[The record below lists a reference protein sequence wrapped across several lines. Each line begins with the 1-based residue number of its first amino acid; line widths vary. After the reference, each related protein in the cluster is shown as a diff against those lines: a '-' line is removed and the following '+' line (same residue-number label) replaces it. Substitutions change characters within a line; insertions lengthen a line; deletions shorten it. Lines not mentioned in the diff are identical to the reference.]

1 MIDVSTVI
9 SGLVAVVV
17 ALIKVSQYKEQ
28 KKNEIKEKEAEKR
41 EELRNEGALL
51 QIRMVD
57 ATLDLGLITAKTVLM
72 KKTNGD
78 VEDAL
83 KKATEIKEKVED
95 HLIRVSQAI

>member
-1 MIDVSTVI
+1 MIDVSTII
-9 SGLVAVVV
+9 SSLVAVVV

-28 KKNEIKEKEAEKR
+28 RKNEMREKEAEKR

-51 QIRMVD
+51 QMRMVD

-78 VEDAL
+78 VENAL
-83 KKATEIKEKVED
+83 DKAMEIKEKVED